1 MIKTPLKSL
10 KYLIIASLLIIFSKI
25 SIAEEF
31 GTKEEALELLDRTVN
46 LVKDDRNRAL
56 DLFTNGSGG
65 LHVKDL
71 YPFCMTDKGLLL
83 GHPTLEGGNVLNFE
97 DSEGKAVGKS
107 MIAAAKYGEVNEVD
121 LMIARLT
128 TDDEKLYKKTQLV
141 TRVANLICAV
151 GFYSEQINFY
161 YY

>member
-1 MIKTPLKSL
+1 MIKTLLKSL
-10 KYLIIASLLIIFSKI
+10 KYLIIASLIIIFSKI

-151 GFYSEQINFY
+151 GFYSE
-161 YY
+161 

>member
-31 GTKEEALELLDRTVN
+31 GTKEEALELLERTVN
-46 LVKDDRNRAL
+46 LVKDDRNRAS

-107 MIAAAKYGEVNEVD
+107 MIAAAKYDEVNEVD

-151 GFYSEQINFY
+151 GFYSE
-161 YY
+161 

>member
-1 MIKTPLKSL
+1 MIKAPLKSL

-46 LVKDDRNRAL
+46 LVKYDRNRAL

-151 GFYSEQINFY
+151 GFYSE
-161 YY
+161 

>member
-31 GTKEEALELLDRTVN
+31 GTKEEALELLERTVN
-46 LVKDDRNRAL
+46 LVKEDRNRAL

-97 DSEGKAVGKS
+97 DSEGKVVGKS

-151 GFYSEQINFY
+151 GFYSE
-161 YY
+161 

>member
-1 MIKTPLKSL
+1 MIKVPLKSL
-10 KYLIIASLLIIFSKI
+10 KYLIIASLLIIFSKS

-46 LVKDDRNRAL
+46 LVKYDRNRAL

-151 GFYSEQINFY
+151 GFYSE
-161 YY
+161 

>member
-1 MIKTPLKSL
+1 MIKTTLKSL
-10 KYLIIASLLIIFSKI
+10 KYLILASLLIIFSKI

-71 YPFCMTDKGLLL
+71 YPFCMTDKGILL

-97 DSEGKAVGKS
+97 DSEGKAVGKL

-151 GFYSEQINFY
+151 GFYSE
-161 YY
+161 

>member
-1 MIKTPLKSL
+1 MIKTLLKSL

-151 GFYSEQINFY
+151 GFYSE
-161 YY
+161 

>member
-1 MIKTPLKSL
+1 MIKAPLKSL

-151 GFYSEQINFY
+151 GFYSE
-161 YY
+161 

>member
-151 GFYSEQINFY
+151 GFYSE
-161 YY
+161 

>member
-1 MIKTPLKSL
+1 MIKAPLKSL

-31 GTKEEALELLDRTVN
+31 GTKEEALELLERTVN

-151 GFYSEQINFY
+151 GFYSE
-161 YY
+161 

>member
-1 MIKTPLKSL
+1 MRDKCLIKAPLKSL

-46 LVKDDRNRAL
+46 LVKYDRNRAL

-151 GFYSEQINFY
+151 GFYSE
-161 YY
+161 

>member
-1 MIKTPLKSL
+1 MIKTSLKSL
-10 KYLIIASLLIIFSKI
+10 IYLIIASLIIIFSKI

-151 GFYSEQINFY
+151 GFYSE
-161 YY
+161 

>member
-10 KYLIIASLLIIFSKI
+10 KYLIIASLIIIFSKI

-151 GFYSEQINFY
+151 GF
-161 YY
+161 

>member
-71 YPFCMTDKGLLL
+71 YPFCMTDKGILL

-97 DSEGKAVGKS
+97 DSEGKAVGKA
-107 MIAAAKYGEVNEVD
+107 MIAVAKYGEVNEVD

-151 GFYSEQINFY
+151 GFYSE
-161 YY
+161 